1 MPTPR
6 DLSAVEVYWYD
17 DTATG
22 ECRVPASWRALWLD
36 GGTWRP
42 IETTYEIAADRLN
55 TADRPRPGR
64 PQRGSP
70 AAQRFG
76 GDPAPGDQLSCR
88 FLQSRAGLMTGGG
101 WETTAGRRAGEA
113 VVEQDD
119 SAIELALLN
128 ALESGPRTENELVRA
143 VGTNP
148 WRLAELLDRM
158 VEDTYVAVLPLEG
171 EPRFE
176 LAPGG
181 VGRLSLRRAMAK
193 PGSRGIGKF
202 IDAALAARADKR
214 RAMRRQASV
223 PRSGD
228 GASDDALRMQI
239 LRMLAAG
246 PRTREDLLRRTG
258 VAEEQLGAVVEELAR
273 RGLIEGAYE
282 LTAAGRAHA
291 RWSTQLLQGGAV
303 DGAARLHR
311 AERSHVRKRRQEE
324 AEKAERDQAEAERLA
339 EALRRAADPPPPPRK
354 DRWAAMREH
363 QHLDAMMRQT
373 ELLQPAGRPPVLAG
387 TFRWWVEVVVQ
398 GLLGCVALVAVV
410 LLLVLEDHPDKVL
423 HAVIVMVVGAALL
436 VRATRAHQGV
446 P

>member
-1 MPTPR
+1 
-6 DLSAVEVYWYD
+6 
-17 DTATG
+17 
-22 ECRVPASWRALWLD
+22 
-36 GGTWRP
+36 
-42 IETTYEIAADRLN
+42 
-55 TADRPRPGR
+55 
-64 PQRGSP
+64 
-70 AAQRFG
+70 
-76 GDPAPGDQLSCR
+76 
-88 FLQSRAGLMTGGG
+88 
-101 WETTAGRRAGEA
+101 

-128 ALESGPRTENELVRA
+128 ALESGPQTENELVRA

-193 PGSRGIGKF
+193 PGSTGIGKY
-202 IDAALAARADKR
+202 IDATLAARTEKR
-214 RAMRRQASV
+214 RAMRRQASL
-223 PRSGD
+223 PRSED
-228 GASDDALRMQI
+228 EAPDDALRTQI

-246 PRTREDLLRRTG
+246 PRTREDLSRRTG
-258 VAEEQLGAVVEELAR
+258 VAEDQLGVVLEELAR

-303 DGAARLHR
+303 DGAARFHG
-311 AERSHVRKRRQEE
+311 AERSRVRKRRQEE
-324 AEKAERDQAEAERLA
+324 AEKAEREQAEAERLA

-354 DRWAAMREH
+354 NRWAAMRE
-363 QHLDAMMRQT
+363 QQRQDAMMRQA
-373 ELLQPAGRPPVLAG
+373 ELFEPAGRPPVLAG

-398 GLLGCVALVAVV
+398 GLLGCGALVAAV
-410 LLLVLEDHPDKVL
+410 LLLFLENHPDKVL
-423 HAVIVMVVGAALL
+423 HAAIVMVVGGALL
-436 VRATRAHQGV
+436 FRATRAHNGM